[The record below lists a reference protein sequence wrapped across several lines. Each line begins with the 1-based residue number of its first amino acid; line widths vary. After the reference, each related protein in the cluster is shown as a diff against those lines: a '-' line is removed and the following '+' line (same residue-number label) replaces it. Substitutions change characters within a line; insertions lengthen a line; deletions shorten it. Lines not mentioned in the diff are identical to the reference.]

1 MLLMAEK
8 GIREGIYHTILQ
20 NAKANNEYMKY
31 FFNIKNV
38 HIIIKFYQKAWLNQN
53 IDMYIDLRKKAEN
66 DFEKDFFKLM
76 NNTFFVQTMENVR
89 KLRDIKLLTTEK
101 KKKLFA
107 ITIKLS

>member
-1 MLLMAEK
+1 
-8 GIREGIYHTILQ
+8 
-20 NAKANNEYMKY
+20 
-31 FFNIKNV
+31 
-38 HIIIKFYQKAWLNQN
+38 
-53 IDMYIDLRKKAEN
+53 MYIDLRKKAEN
-66 DFEKDFFKLM
+66 DFEKDFLKLM